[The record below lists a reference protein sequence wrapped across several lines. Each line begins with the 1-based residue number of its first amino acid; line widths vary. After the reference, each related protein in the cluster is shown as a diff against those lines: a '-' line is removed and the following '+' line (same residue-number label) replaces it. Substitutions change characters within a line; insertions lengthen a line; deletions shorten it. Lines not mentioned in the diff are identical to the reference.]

1 MPYIGNAVSK
11 ASQTR
16 RFDVTGSTSATHTL
30 SWVAPNEQSLIVTIN
45 GVKQHE
51 DAYSVSG
58 TTLTLTSA
66 LVAAD
71 KLEVV
76 GIIDVGTTDT
86 PAQDSVNTDQL
97 ATTGTASSST
107 FLRGDMAWTAVSDVS
122 GFNSMQQFTSSGTWT
137 KPSGITK
144 IVVEIFGG
152 GGGGGGGRSS
162 GSYPNGAN
170 GGGAGGYSM
179 KVIDVSSISTAT
191 VTIGAGS
198 SGAAAD
204 NDASAGGNSTWVDG
218 TNTLT
223 ANGGTGGLMGQN
235 NISNLGGTAS
245 GGDINVS
252 GGAGECGYH
261 NSTLGHGGTGGIQSG
276 SVGGCGVGDYYGNTA
291 LTCRNAFGYAHGGA
305 GGNGSAGGGT
315 KTGGN
320 GAGGWCK
327 VMEYK

>member
-1 MPYIGNAVSK
+1 MSAINVNSIDK
-11 ASQTR
+11 ES
-16 RFDVTGSTSATHTL
+16 GS
-30 SWVAPNEQSLIVTIN
+30 
-45 GVKQHE
+45 
-51 DAYSVSG
+51 
-58 TTLTLTSA
+58 TLTLGGA
-66 LVAAD
+66 
-71 KLEVV
+71 
-76 GIIDVGTTDT
+76 
-86 PAQDSVNTDQL
+86 
-97 ATTGTASSST
+97 GTAVTLHASATSSG
-107 FLRGDMAWTAVSDVS
+107 FAS

-198 SGAAAD
+198 SGAGAD
-204 NDASAGGNSTWVDG
+204 SDASAGGNSTWVDG

-235 NISNLGGTAS
+235 NTSNLGGTAS

-261 NSTLGHGGTGGIQSG
+261 NSTLGHGGTGGIQAG
-276 SVGGCGVGDYYGNTA
+276 SVGGCGVGDYYGNTN
-291 LTCRNAFGYAHGGA
+291 LTCRNGFGYAHGGA
-305 GGNGSAGGGT
+305 GGNGQAGGGT

>member
-1 MPYIGNAVSK
+1 MS
-11 ASQTR
+11 
-16 RFDVTGSTSATHTL
+16 
-30 SWVAPNEQSLIVTIN
+30 TIN
-45 GVKQHE
+45 VNAIDKE
-51 DAYSVSG
+51 SG
-58 TTLTLTSA
+58 STLTLGGSGTQVTLHASATSSGFA
-66 LVAAD
+66 NP
-71 KLEVV
+71 
-76 GIIDVGTTDT
+76 T
-86 PAQDSVNTDQL
+86 
-97 ATTGTASSST
+97 
-107 FLRGDMAWTAVSDVS
+107 

-144 IVVEIFGG
+144 IVVEIFGA

-162 GSYPNGAN
+162 GSYPNGGN

-198 SGAAAD
+198 SGAGAD
-204 NDASAGGNSTWVDG
+204 SDASAGGNSTWVDG

-245 GGDINVS
+245 GGDINAS
-252 GGAGECGYH
+252 GGSGQNGY
-261 NSTLGHGGTGGIQSG
+261 SDTYGHSGSGGIQSA
-276 SVGGCGVGDYYGNTA
+276 SVGGNGVGDYFGNTN

-305 GGNGSAGGGT
+305 GGSGSGGGGT
-315 KTGGN
+315 RTGGN

>member
-86 PAQDSVNTDQL
+86 PAQDSVNLDQL

-107 FLRGDMAWTAVSDVS
+107 FLRGDMAWTAVSDTS
-122 GFNSMQQFTSSGTWT
+122 GLASMQVFTSSGTWT
-137 KPSGITK
+137 KPSGIRLVMVEVQGAGGAGTK
-144 IVVEIFGG
+144 GTTNGSRNSGG
-152 GGGGGGGRSS
+152 GGG
-162 GSYPNGAN
+162 YA
-170 GGGAGGYSM
+170 
-179 KVIDVSSISTAT
+179 KKLIDVSSISTAT
-191 VTIGAGS
+191 VTVGAGGVGS
-198 SGAAAD
+198 TTTHVTGTD
-204 NDASAGGNSTWVDG
+204 GGNSIWSDG
-218 TNTLT
+218 TNTVT
-223 ANGGTGGLMGQN
+223 GFGGGAGVGTNANYETGLGGSATGGDL
-235 NISNLGGTAS
+235 
-245 GGDINVS
+245 NVS
-252 GGAGECGYH
+252 GGAGGSSLGTDSGGGSFLGISPHTQYATTRAGGLDGILGSGGSDVY
-261 NSTLGHGGTGGIQSG
+261 STYPAAAHGGHGGDGI
-276 SVGGCGVGDYYGNTA
+276 VIVT
-291 LTCRNAFGYAHGGA
+291 
-305 GGNGSAGGGT
+305 
-315 KTGGN
+315 
-320 GAGGWCK
+320 
-327 VMEYK
+327 EYK